1 MAKMRKKY
9 SAEFKLKAVIEI
21 LKEEKTAAQIA
32 GDLGCHPLVLGDWK
46 KHFLE
51 TGSQIFAKP
60 GKSSKMNDDEKEK
73 IDQKYLKRWFYFPV
87 TSLIEFRILKN
98 GDCKGPSALCRVSK
112 GG

>member
-21 LKEEKTAAQIA
+21 LKGEKTATQIA

-51 TGSQIFAKP
+51 EGSQIFEKP
-60 GKSSKMNDDEKEK
+60 GKSSKMNDEEKEK
-73 IDQKYLKRWFYFPV
+73 AELFEQIGRLKME
-87 TSLIEFRILKN
+87 IEWLK
-98 GDCKGPSALCRVSK
+98 KKLKTLS
-112 GG
+112 